1 MSRLLHDIK
10 RLALVV
16 LLPLLMA
23 MAPAMAQTVVYVGDT
38 TPLSVVQVPG
48 DSYEW
53 ELYSNGSVNFA
64 TTPGNC
70 PVTSALFVGGTKSG
84 AMVNVKWLLPGTYFF
99 KVIAHNSTNC
109 TNNLK
114 MGIITVLNAL
124 PTATISPPAAI
135 CVGETA
141 SLPVTLTGTGP
152 WEVTFTDGA
161 ISWTVTAINTTP
173 YLLQVSPKT
182 TTNYSVT
189 KVKDLNG
196 INSTATVPVMLQVNP
211 KPASSKIY
219 LYQP

>member
-1 MSRLLHDIK
+1 MIKLLYTTRCK
-10 RLALVV
+10 VWALI
-16 LLPLLMA
+16 LPLLLA
-23 MAPAMAQTVVYVGDT
+23 MAPAMAQTVVYMGDT
-38 TPLSVVQVPG
+38 TPLSIVQVPG
-48 DSYEW
+48 DTYQW
-53 ELYSNGSVNFA
+53 ELYSNVTVNFA

-70 PVTSALFVGGTKSG
+70 PVTSALFAGTSSG
-84 AMVNVKWLLPGTYFF
+84 ANVNVKWLKTGTYFF
-99 KVIAHNSTNC
+99 KVTARGALNC
-109 TNNLK
+109 SNNLK
-114 MGIITVLNAL
+114 IGMVTVVDAL

-141 SLPVTLTGTGP
+141 SLPVTLTGIGP

-161 ISWTVTAINTTP
+161 ISWTVTAIATTP
-173 YLLQVSPKT
+173 YLLQVSPKA

-196 INSTATVPVMLQVNP
+196 TNSTGTVPVMLQVNP